1 MDIIDQLALGKQ
13 STYRSSYDPH
23 LLFPMARQKQREE
36 IHIVGSQLPFCGFD
50 RWTHYEV
57 SWLNRQGKPIVA
69 IAEIAYPCD
78 STNIV
83 ESKSMKLYF
92 NSLNNT
98 VFQSIDALTHTI
110 REDISRA
117 VNAEAA
123 VNLTTLDKMPNTVLI
138 NALEGECIDDLDVTC
153 SIYKVAPALLSTSNE
168 YVEETLFSNLL
179 KANCLVTHQPDW
191 GSVQIRYKG
200 KKIDRKNLLKYIVSY
215 RDHNEFHEQCIER
228 IYMDIFTHCSPK
240 ELIVDGRYT
249 RRGGIDINPFRSST
263 DLYVYDNRR
272 LSRQ

>member
-1 MDIIDQLALGKQ
+1 MEMLDQLALGKQ
-13 STYRSSYDPH
+13 STYHSSYDPR
-23 LLFPMARQKQREE
+23 LLFPMSRQKQREE
-36 IHIVGSQLPFCGFD
+36 LGIVDSQLPFCGFD

-69 IAEIAYPCD
+69 IVEIAYPAD

-123 VNLTTLDKMPNTVLI
+123 VNVTTLDMLPEIKLI
-138 NALEGECIDDLDVTC
+138 NSLEGECIDALDVSC
-153 SIYKVAPALLSTSNE
+153 SVYNVTPSLLSTSNQ

-179 KANCLVTHQPDW
+179 KANCLVTNQPDW

-200 KKIDRKNLLKYIVSY
+200 KKINRENLLQYIVSY
-215 RDHNEFHEQCIER
+215 RNHNEFHEQCVER
-228 IYMDIFTHCSPK
+228 MYMDILNTCSPE

-272 LSRQ
+272 LCRQ